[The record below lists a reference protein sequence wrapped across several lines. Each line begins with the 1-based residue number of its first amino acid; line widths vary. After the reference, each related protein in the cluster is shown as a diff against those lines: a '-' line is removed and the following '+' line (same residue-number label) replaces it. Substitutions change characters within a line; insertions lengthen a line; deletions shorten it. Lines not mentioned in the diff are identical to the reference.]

1 VKQSNG
7 QRVAPRAVIRAT
19 GVCFPSRRVTSDE
32 IDTRLGKPAGWLR
45 RQSGVDAR
53 TVAGPGETQEVMAV
67 SAARQ
72 ALAEAGLAAR
82 DLDLLLFGAAVGRQP
97 IPATAP
103 LVKRGLGCENAPFPA
118 YDINATCL
126 SALAAIDIAAMH
138 IETGRARNVLVVASE
153 IASRALPWDDD
164 PQTAALFGDGAAAV
178 LLSAGDADGAG
189 IAVGPRLFETYESGY
204 DACTLAAGGTRF
216 DFHAEHD
223 AFERNSF
230 FKMEGQ
236 ALFKLSGKV
245 LPGFMDRLL
254 EMAGCRQRDIDL
266 VLPHQASPIA
276 LEHMIRKS
284 GFARDRVFNRASGM
298 GNLVAVSLPAIL
310 HLARREGMIAKGA
323 RIMMIGTSAGIS
335 VGGAVLQA

>member
-1 VKQSNG
+1 M
-7 QRVAPRAVIRAT
+7 
-19 GVCFPSRRVTSDE
+19 RRC
-32 IDTRLGKPAGWLR
+32 AG
-45 RQSGVDAR
+45 
-53 TVAGPGETQEVMAV
+53 
-67 SAARQ
+67 
-72 ALAEAGLAAR
+72 
-82 DLDLLLFGAAVGRQP
+82 
-97 IPATAP
+97 
-103 LVKRGLGCENAPFPA
+103 APFPA

-178 LLSAGDADGAG
+178 LLSAGQADEAG
-189 IAVGPRLFETYESGY
+189 LSVGPRLFETYESGY

-216 DFHAEHD
+216 DYHAQPEE
-223 AFERNSF
+223 FERNSF

-245 LPGFMDRLL
+245 LPGFIDRLL
-254 EMAGCRQRDIDL
+254 EMADCRQRDIDL

-276 LEHMIRKS
+276 LEHMTRKS
-284 GFARDRVFNRASGM
+284 GFTRDRVFNRASAM

-310 HLARREGMIAKGA
+310 NLARSEGMIAKGA
-323 RIMMIGTSAGIS
+323 RVMMIGTSAGIS
-335 VGGAVLQA
+335 VGGAVLQT